1 MSRSVDGPSSP
12 VLVLGRQSA
21 GSSGR
26 KGDTMTVKADPIGRA
41 VLASSLVLIISFFMG
56 APSSAAK
63 GKITLEIP
71 KGFSGIVAYGS
82 LISLPSMEQTLGH
95 KYEGPVHEVHL
106 TGYERVW
113 TCVRPFDSP
122 QAAASGAKKI
132 EAYVLRNGERV
143 PVLGTAELNLYPKE
157 KGRINGIL
165 YLLTD
170 EELRKSDQREWGYR
184 RTDVTDRIEE
194 FRFRGGKVYV
204 YESPLSSLPVPPA
217 EKGTYVL
224 IREFFEMVTGACDA
238 KGKDFRADFDG
249 TTRPCAYPVVSYKDI
264 VWEEPK

>member
-1 MSRSVDGPSSP
+1 
-12 VLVLGRQSA
+12 
-21 GSSGR
+21 
-26 KGDTMTVKADPIGRA
+26 MTAKVVPIGRA
-41 VLASSLVLIISFFMG
+41 VLAGSLGLIVSLFVG
-56 APSSAAK
+56 APFSAAK
-63 GKITLEIP
+63 GRTTLEIP

-95 KYEGPVHEVHL
+95 KYEGRPVHEVHL

-122 QAAASGAKKI
+122 QATAPGAKKI
-132 EAYVLRNGERV
+132 EAYLLRNTERV
-143 PVLGTAELNLYPKE
+143 PVLGTAELNLYPKN

-204 YESPLSSLPVPPA
+204 YESPLSVLPVPPA

-224 IREFFEMVTGACDA
+224 IKEFFEMVTGACDA
-238 KGKDFRADFDG
+238 RGKDFRADFDE

-264 VWEEPK
+264 VWEKPK